1 MALTKD
7 IVNFLKI
14 YGITIKKTFN
24 RSKCR
29 EVNKKEFFLNPQK
42 RSLLYDWS
50 IVLYDQYNHTLYYL
64 EIPAKSLKSI
74 DDDPNGITLKSN
86 DINKL
91 DLYITVKTLID
102 RKSNVDFS
110 KFIVKVFDV

>member
-1 MALTKD
+1 M
-7 IVNFLKI
+7 
-14 YGITIKKTFN
+14 
-24 RSKCR
+24 RSI
-29 EVNKKEFFLNPQK
+29 
-42 RSLLYDWS
+42 S
-50 IVLYDQYNHTLYYL
+50 IHYIIWRL
-64 EIPAKSLKSI
+64 P
-74 DDDPNGITLKSN
+74 LKSN